1 MSSRESNSSNDVASF
16 LADDVVSLE
25 EFQREFG
32 AFQVADAGSVTKRLE
47 ARYDKAT
54 SLDDLFDALE
64 GSSSQD
70 LVGRKFSFV
79 DVAWQRYD
87 SDRGAIPQAVCEVV
101 DLSTG
106 EATEFV
112 TTGGMLVRFLA
123 NAKRLDAFP
132 FDARIVEK
140 TTKRGNKA
148 LNFER
153 V

>member
-1 MSSRESNSSNDVASF
+1 MGFRDSNSSDDVDSF
-16 LADDVVSLE
+16 VADDVISLD

-32 AFQVADAGSVTKRLE
+32 AMQIADAGAVTKRLE
-47 ARYDKAT
+47 ARYDKAEN
-54 SLDDLFDALE
+54 LDDLFDALD

-70 LVGRKFSFV
+70 LVGKKFRFMG
-79 DVAWQRYD
+79 VAWQRYD
-87 SDRGAIPQAVCEVV
+87 SDRGAVPQAVCSVV
-101 DLSTG
+101 DLASG
-106 EATEFV
+106 QEDEFV

-123 NAKRLDAFP
+123 NAKRLDVFP
-132 FDARIVEK
+132 FDAKIVEK

>member
-1 MSSRESNSSNDVASF
+1 MGFRDSNSSDDVSSF
-16 LADDVVSLE
+16 IADDVVSLD

-32 AFQVADAGSVTKRLE
+32 AFEIADAGSVTKRLE
-47 ARYDKAT
+47 ARYDRAEN
-54 SLDDLFDALE
+54 LDDLFDALD

-70 LVGRKFSFV
+70 LVGRKFSFL
-79 DVAWQRYD
+79 DVSWQRYD
-87 SDRGAIPQAVCEVV
+87 SDRGAIPQAVCQVV
-101 DLSTG
+101 DLSSG
-106 EATEFV
+106 EEDEFV

-123 NAKRLDAFP
+123 NAKRLNVFP